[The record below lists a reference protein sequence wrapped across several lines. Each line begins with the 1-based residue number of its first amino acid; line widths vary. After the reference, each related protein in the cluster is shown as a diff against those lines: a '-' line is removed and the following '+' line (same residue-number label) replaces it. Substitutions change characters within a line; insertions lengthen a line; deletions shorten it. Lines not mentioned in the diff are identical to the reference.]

1 MTVLDDICA
10 GVRLDVEQRE
20 GQMSLDQVIAL
31 ASRALPARDVAEIL
45 GRPGMSVI
53 AEVKR
58 TSPSK
63 GDLAPI
69 ADPAALAADYEA
81 GGASVISVLT
91 EERRFNGSLADLDAV
106 RARVGIA
113 VLRKDFM
120 VSEYQIFE
128 AKAHGAD
135 LILLIVAALTQDEL
149 ISMLALA
156 ESLGLSVLVEVHD
169 EAETERAVAAGA
181 RIIGVNARNLKT
193 LEVDRGTFERIAPL
207 IPDTCI
213 KVAESGVR
221 DADDVRYY
229 ASLGADAVLVGE
241 SLVKDGNPQA
251 AVAAL
256 VSAGEST

>member
-1 MTVLDDICA
+1 VTVLDDICA

-20 GQMSLDQVIAL
+20 AQLSLDDVMAL
-31 ASRALPARDVAEIL
+31 ALSASPARDVAEIL

-135 LILLIVAALTQDEL
+135 VILLIVAALTQDEL
-149 ISMLALA
+149 ASMLALA

>member
-10 GVRLDVEQRE
+10 GVRLDVAQRE
-20 GQMSLDQVIAL
+20 QQLGLDEVIAL
-31 ASRALPARDVAEIL
+31 ASAVPPARDVAAIL
-45 GRPGMSVI
+45 RRPGMSVI

-120 VSEYQIFE
+120 VSDYQVYE

-135 LILLIVAALTQDEL
+135 LILLIVAALSQEQL
-149 ISMLALA
+149 VSMLALA

-169 EAETERAVAAGA
+169 EEETHRAIAAGA
-181 RIIGVNARNLKT
+181 TIIGVNARNLKT
-193 LEVDRGTFERIAPL
+193 LEVDRDTFSRLAPL
-207 IPDTCI
+207 IPDTCV

-221 DADDVRYY
+221 DADDVRHY

-241 SLVKDGNPQA
+241 SLVKDGNPRA

-256 VSAGEST
+256 IAAGESA

>member
-1 MTVLDDICA
+1 M
-10 GVRLDVEQRE
+10 
-20 GQMSLDQVIAL
+20 
-31 ASRALPARDVAEIL
+31 
-45 GRPGMSVI
+45 
-53 AEVKR
+53 
-58 TSPSK
+58 
-63 GDLAPI
+63 
-69 ADPAALAADYEA
+69 
-81 GGASVISVLT
+81 LT

-106 RARVGIA
+106 RARVSIA

-135 LILLIVAALTQDEL
+135 LILLIVAALNQDEL

-169 EAETERAVAAGA
+169 EEETERAVAAGA

-193 LEVDRGTFERIAPL
+193 LEVDRGTFARIAPL
-207 IPDTCI
+207 IPDSCV
-213 KVAESGVR
+213 KVAESGIR

-241 SLVKDGNPQA
+241 SLVKDGNPRA
-251 AVAAL
+251 AVAAFIA
-256 VSAGEST
+256 AGESS

>member
-10 GVRLDVEQRE
+10 GVRLDVAQRE
-20 GQMSLDQVIAL
+20 QQLSLDEVIAL
-31 ASRALPARDVAEIL
+31 ASAVPPARDVAAIL
-45 GRPGMSVI
+45 RRPGMSVI

-120 VSEYQIFE
+120 VSDYQVYE

-135 LILLIVAALTQDEL
+135 LILLIVAALTQEQL
-149 ISMLALA
+149 VSMLALA

-169 EAETERAVAAGA
+169 EDETHRAIAAGA
-181 RIIGVNARNLKT
+181 SIIGVNARNLKT
-193 LEVDRGTFERIAPL
+193 LEVDRDTFSRLAPL
-207 IPDTCI
+207 IPDTCV

-221 DADDVRYY
+221 DADDVRHY

-241 SLVKDGNPQA
+241 SLVKDGNPRA

-256 VSAGEST
+256 IAAGESA

>member
-10 GVRLDVEQRE
+10 GVRLDVEGRE
-20 GQMSLDQVIAL
+20 AQLSLDEVIAL
-31 ASRALPARDVAEIL
+31 AATAAPARDVAEIL
-45 GRPGMSVI
+45 ARPGVSVI

-135 LILLIVAALTQDEL
+135 LILLIVAALSQDEL
-149 ISMLALA
+149 VSMLALA

-169 EAETERAVAAGA
+169 EEETERAIAAGA
-181 RIIGVNARNLKT
+181 RIIGVNARNLKHLRSIAEPSLASCRSSLT
-193 LEVDRGTFERIAPL
+193 RASRSPNRACAMLMTCVTTHPWVPMPFSSERAWSRTAIRRPR
-207 IPDTCI
+207 
-213 KVAESGVR
+213 SQH
-221 DADDVRYY
+221 
-229 ASLGADAVLVGE
+229 S
-241 SLVKDGNPQA
+241 
-251 AVAAL
+251 
-256 VSAGEST
+256 

>member
-1 MTVLDDICA
+1 MTVLDDICD
-10 GVRLDVEQRE
+10 GVRLDVAQRE
-20 GQMSLDQVIAL
+20 ALLGLDEVMAR
-31 ASRALPARDVAEIL
+31 ASAVAPARDVAAIL
-45 GRPGMSVI
+45 RRPGMSVI

-91 EERRFNGSLADLDAV
+91 EERRFNGSLADLEAV

-128 AKAHGAD
+128 AKAYGAD
-135 LILLIVAALTQDEL
+135 LILLIVAALSQQQL
-149 ISMLALA
+149 VSMLALA

-169 EAETERAVAAGA
+169 EEETRRAVDAGA
-181 RIIGVNARNLKT
+181 PILGVNARNLKT
-193 LEVDRGTFERIAPL
+193 LDVDRGTFERLAPL
-207 IPDTCI
+207 IPDTCV

-229 ASLGADAVLVGE
+229 SSLGADAVLVGE
-241 SLVKDGNPQA
+241 SLVKDGNPRE

-256 VSAGEST
+256 ISAGEST